1 MVGTLRGVR
10 RRGWRAWRD
19 LLSSVL
25 VAGVIA
31 LGGCGPGGPTP
42 VPSLPLDSGIRGF
55 VQLGPTCPVVTRDV
69 PCTTPYVAVLVILDM
84 DDGEVARVTSG
95 ADGRFEVLLAPGEY
109 TIAPTP
115 GGDPLPSA
123 PPQAVSVVAASF
135 TEVEINYDTGIRGS
149 G

>member
-1 MVGTLRGVR
+1 MVGTLRAVR

-42 VPSLPLDSGIRGF
+42 EPSLPLDSGIRGF